1 MRYGRGIYC
10 ETEERRGTPSQ
21 LPLFSRRARRHQ
33 GQIAIYSDHLDSIH
47 ALVPEEQP
55 RAFALLLIQHS
66 WQSSPCEPILRHVRA
81 YTDSQ
86 TIPSQLNRLADH
98 LATRANSLSLPP
110 PPFPLPTFFCNISA
124 AKLDTFH
131 EPFPSLNCFDK
142 VSALAYP

>member
-1 MRYGRGIYC
+1 MVEASIAKQ
-10 ETEERRGTPSQ
+10 RRGVVHHRSCLYSRAARADTRDRSPSTPTTST
-21 LPLFSRRARRHQ
+21 LSTPLS
-33 GQIAIYSDHLDSIH
+33 
-47 ALVPEEQP
+47 PEEQP
-55 RAFALLLIQHS
+55 RAFALLLIQHI
-66 WQSSPCEPILRHVRA
+66 WQSSPCEPALRHVRA

-86 TIPSQLNRLADH
+86 TIPSQLKRLADH

-110 PPFPLPTFFCNISA
+110 LSFPLPTCFSNVNA